1 MSEEIT
7 NVNTVQ
13 QPTTTEGQTG
23 AASAPQENSMV
34 NVSTE
39 NNTVDNVQPAVGE
52 QVENAQATDITDKFV
67 EPKPDVNVEA
77 LQKQVQEYQA
87 KEQETR
93 ELLSRL
99 GTDGNTDIQV
109 LEAIKQRDIIDNQA
123 QQAYVKLCNKYGVDY
138 RAENIEASAK
148 ALKEKD
154 PQAYYDL
161 QYELGQLDS
170 IVNEKR
176 GVIDNFI
183 TQKQVQTSLNK
194 YGQFLNASPALKQQ
208 LNSYLNTVP
217 LTDPVNQIDT
227 FMQMATAIQREAIEI
242 GKILAQQQA
251 QAQSPANVLNNSVMA
266 QQTSYAATPPK
277 TWTRQEIAAM
287 SDKEFAKYEKEIDRA
302 VREGRVI

>member
-23 AASAPQENSMV
+23 AASAPQENSTV

-67 EPKPDVNVEA
+67 EPKQDVNVEA

-99 GTDGNTDIQV
+99 GTDGTTDIQV

-138 RAENIEASAK
+138 RAKNIEASAK

-194 YGQFLNASPALKQQ
+194 YGQLLNASPALKQQ

>member
-23 AASAPQENSMV
+23 SAPATQENSTV

-67 EPKPDVNVEA
+67 EPKQDVNVEA

-154 PQAYYDL
+154 PQTYYDL
-161 QYELGQLDS
+161 QYELGQLDN

-183 TQKQVQTSLNK
+183 TQKQVQTSLSK
-194 YGQFLNASPALKQQ
+194 YGQLLNASPALKQQ

>member
-67 EPKPDVNVEA
+67 EPKQDVNVEA

-99 GTDGNTDIQV
+99 GTDGTTDIQV

-123 QQAYVKLCNKYGVDY
+123 QQAYVKLCNKYGIDY

-194 YGQFLNASPALKQQ
+194 YGQVLNASPALKQQ

>member
-23 AASAPQENSMV
+23 AAPATQENSMV

-67 EPKPDVNVEA
+67 EPKQDVNVEA

-99 GTDGNTDIQV
+99 GTDGTTDIQV

-194 YGQFLNASPALKQQ
+194 YGQLLNASPTLKQQ

>member
-23 AASAPQENSMV
+23 AAPATQENSMV

-67 EPKPDVNVEA
+67 EPKQDVNAEA

-99 GTDGNTDIQV
+99 GTDGTTDIRV

-194 YGQFLNASPALKQQ
+194 YGQLLNASPALKQQ

>member
-23 AASAPQENSMV
+23 AAPATQENSTV

-67 EPKPDVNVEA
+67 EPKQDVNVEA

-99 GTDGNTDIQV
+99 GTDGTTDIQV

-138 RAENIEASAK
+138 RVENIEASVK

-194 YGQFLNASPALKQQ
+194 YGQLLNASPALKQQ

-217 LTDPVNQIDT
+217 LTDPVNQIDI

>member
-23 AASAPQENSMV
+23 AAPATQENSMV

-67 EPKPDVNVEA
+67 EPKQDVNVEA

-99 GTDGNTDIQV
+99 GTDGTTDIQV

-161 QYELGQLDS
+161 QYELGQLDN

-183 TQKQVQTSLNK
+183 TQKQVQTNLNK
-194 YGQFLNASPALKQQ
+194 YGQLLNASPALKQQ

>member
-23 AASAPQENSMV
+23 AAPATQENSTV
-34 NVSTE
+34 GVSTE

-67 EPKPDVNVEA
+67 EPKQDVNVEA

-99 GTDGNTDIQV
+99 GTDGPTDIQV

-161 QYELGQLDS
+161 QYELGQLDN

-194 YGQFLNASPALKQQ
+194 YGQLLNASPALKQQ

>member
-23 AASAPQENSMV
+23 AAPATQENSTV

-39 NNTVDNVQPAVGE
+39 NNTVDNVQPTVGE

-67 EPKPDVNVEA
+67 EPKQDVNVEA
-77 LQKQVQEYQA
+77 LQKQVQEYQS

-99 GTDGNTDIQV
+99 GTDGTTDIQV

-161 QYELGQLDS
+161 QYELGQLDN

-194 YGQFLNASPALKQQ
+194 YGQLLNASPALKQQ

>member
-1 MSEEIT
+1 MTEEST

-23 AASAPQENSMV
+23 AAPATQENSMV

-52 QVENAQATDITDKFV
+52 ANENAQATDITDKFV
-67 EPKPDVNVEA
+67 EPKQDVNVEA
-77 LQKQVQEYQA
+77 LQEQVQEYQA

-161 QYELGQLDS
+161 QYELGQLDN

-183 TQKQVQTSLNK
+183 TQKQVQTSLSK
-194 YGQFLNASPALKQQ
+194 YGQLLNASPALKQQ

-217 LTDPVNQIDT
+217 LTDPVNQINT

-266 QQTSYAATPPK
+266 QQTSYSATPPK

>member
-23 AASAPQENSMV
+23 AAPATQENSMV

-67 EPKPDVNVEA
+67 EPKQDVNVEA

-99 GTDGNTDIQV
+99 GTDGTTDIQV

-148 ALKEKD
+148 ALREKD

-183 TQKQVQTSLNK
+183 THKQVQTSLNR
-194 YGQFLNASPALKQQ
+194 YGQLLNASPALKQQ

>member
-23 AASAPQENSMV
+23 SAPATQENSTV

-39 NNTVDNVQPAVGE
+39 NNTVENVQPAVGE
-52 QVENAQATDITDKFV
+52 VNENAQATDITDKFV
-67 EPKPDVNVEA
+67 EPKQDVNVEA

-99 GTDGNTDIQV
+99 GTDGTTDVQV

-161 QYELGQLDS
+161 QYELGQLDN

-194 YGQFLNASPALKQQ
+194 YGQLLNASPALKQQ

>member
-13 QPTTTEGQTG
+13 QPTTTEGSTG
-23 AASAPQENSMV
+23 SAPATQENSTV

-52 QVENAQATDITDKFV
+52 VNENAQATDITDKFV

-99 GTDGNTDIQV
+99 GTDGTTDIQV

-161 QYELGQLDS
+161 QYELGQLDN

-183 TQKQVQTSLNK
+183 TQKQVQSSLK
-194 YGQFLNASPALKQQ
+194 QYGQLLNASPALKQQ

-217 LTDPVNQIDT
+217 LTDPVNQINT

>member
-23 AASAPQENSMV
+23 AAPATQENSMV

-67 EPKPDVNVEA
+67 EPKQDVNVEA

-99 GTDGNTDIQV
+99 GTDGTTDIQV
-109 LEAIKQRDIIDNQA
+109 LEAIKQRDIIDNQS
-123 QQAYVKLCNKYGVDY
+123 QQAYIKLCNKYGVDY

-194 YGQFLNASPALKQQ
+194 YGQLLNASPALKQQ

-242 GKILAQQQA
+242 GKILAQQQV

>member
-23 AASAPQENSMV
+23 AAPATQENSTV

-39 NNTVDNVQPAVGE
+39 NNTVDNVQPAVGK
-52 QVENAQATDITDKFV
+52 QTENAQATDITDKFV

-99 GTDGNTDIQV
+99 GTDGTTDIQV

-123 QQAYVKLCNKYGVDY
+123 QQTYVKLCNKYGVDY

-176 GVIDNFI
+176 GVIENFI

-194 YGQFLNASPALKQQ
+194 YGQLLNASPALKQQ

>member
-23 AASAPQENSMV
+23 AAPATQENSMV

-67 EPKPDVNVEA
+67 EPKQDVNVEA

-161 QYELGQLDS
+161 QYELGQLDN

-194 YGQFLNASPALKQQ
+194 YGQLLNASPALKQQ

>member
-23 AASAPQENSMV
+23 AAPATQENSMV

-39 NNTVDNVQPAVGE
+39 NNTVDNVQPTVGE
-52 QVENAQATDITDKFV
+52 QVENVQATDITDKFV
-67 EPKPDVNVEA
+67 EPKQDVNVEA

-99 GTDGNTDIQV
+99 GTDGTTDIQV

-183 TQKQVQTSLNK
+183 TQKQVQTSFNK
-194 YGQFLNASPALKQQ
+194 YGQLLNASPALKQQ

>member
-67 EPKPDVNVEA
+67 EPKQDVNVEA

-99 GTDGNTDIQV
+99 GTDGTTDIQV

-154 PQAYYDL
+154 PQAYYNL

-194 YGQFLNASPALKQQ
+194 YGQLLNASPTLKQQ

>member
-23 AASAPQENSMV
+23 AAPATQENSTV
-34 NVSTE
+34 DVSTE

-67 EPKPDVNVEA
+67 EPKQDVNVEA

-99 GTDGNTDIQV
+99 GTDGTTDIQV

-161 QYELGQLDS
+161 QYELGQLDN

-194 YGQFLNASPALKQQ
+194 YGQLLNASPALKQQ
-208 LNSYLNTVP
+208 LNSYLNAVP

>member
-67 EPKPDVNVEA
+67 EPKQDVNVEA

-99 GTDGNTDIQV
+99 GTDGTTDIQV

-194 YGQFLNASPALKQQ
+194 YGQLLNASPALKQQ

>member
-23 AASAPQENSMV
+23 AAPATQENSTV
-34 NVSTE
+34 DVSTE

-67 EPKPDVNVEA
+67 EPKQDANVEA

-99 GTDGNTDIQV
+99 GTDGTTDIQV

-194 YGQFLNASPALKQQ
+194 YGQLLNASPALTQQ

>member
-23 AASAPQENSMV
+23 AAPATQENSMV

-67 EPKPDVNVEA
+67 EPKQDVNVEA

-99 GTDGNTDIQV
+99 GTDGTTDIQV

-123 QQAYVKLCNKYGVDY
+123 QQAYLKLCNKYGVDY

-161 QYELGQLDS
+161 QYELGQLDN

-194 YGQFLNASPALKQQ
+194 YGQLLNASPALKQQ

-217 LTDPVNQIDT
+217 LTDPVNQIGT

>member
-23 AASAPQENSMV
+23 SAPAPQENSTV

-52 QVENAQATDITDKFV
+52 QTENAQATDITDKFV
-67 EPKPDVNVEA
+67 EPKQDVNVEA

-99 GTDGNTDIQV
+99 GTDGTTDIQV

-161 QYELGQLDS
+161 QYELGQLDN

-176 GVIDNFI
+176 GVIDNFM
-183 TQKQVQTSLNK
+183 TQKQVQTSLSK
-194 YGQFLNASPALKQQ
+194 YGQLLNASPALKQQ

-266 QQTSYAATPPK
+266 QQTSYSATPPK

>member
-23 AASAPQENSMV
+23 SAPATQENSTV

-52 QVENAQATDITDKFV
+52 ANDNAQATDITDKFV
-67 EPKPDVNVEA
+67 EPKQDVNVEA

-99 GTDGNTDIQV
+99 GTDGTTDIQV

-161 QYELGQLDS
+161 QYELGQLDN

-183 TQKQVQTSLNK
+183 TQKQVQSSLK
-194 YGQFLNASPALKQQ
+194 QYGQLLNASPALKQQ

-217 LTDPVNQIDT
+217 LTDPVNQINT

>member
-23 AASAPQENSMV
+23 SAPAPQENSTV

-52 QVENAQATDITDKFV
+52 QTENAQATDITDKFV
-67 EPKPDVNVEA
+67 EPKQDVNVEA

-99 GTDGNTDIQV
+99 GTDGTTDIQV

-161 QYELGQLDS
+161 QYELGQLDN

-183 TQKQVQTSLNK
+183 TQKQVQTSLSK
-194 YGQFLNASPALKQQ
+194 YGQLLNTSPALKQQ

-266 QQTSYAATPPK
+266 QQTSYSATPPK

>member
-13 QPTTTEGQTG
+13 QTTTTEGQTG
-23 AASAPQENSMV
+23 TAPATQENSTV
-34 NVSTE
+34 DVSTE

-52 QVENAQATDITDKFV
+52 QVEKAQATDITDKFV
-67 EPKPDVNVEA
+67 EPKQDVNVEA

-161 QYELGQLDS
+161 QYELGQLDN

-183 TQKQVQTSLNK
+183 TQKQVQTSLSK
-194 YGQFLNASPALKQQ
+194 YGQLLNASPALKQQ

-266 QQTSYAATPPK
+266 QQTSYSATPPK

>member
-23 AASAPQENSMV
+23 SAPAPQENSTV

-52 QVENAQATDITDKFV
+52 QTENAQATDITDKFV
-67 EPKPDVNVEA
+67 EPKQDVNVEA

-99 GTDGNTDIQV
+99 GTDGTTDIQV
-109 LEAIKQRDIIDNQA
+109 LEAVKQRDIIDNQA

-161 QYELGQLDS
+161 QYELGQLDN

-183 TQKQVQTSLNK
+183 TQKQVQTSLSK
-194 YGQFLNASPALKQQ
+194 YGQLLNASPALKQQ

-266 QQTSYAATPPK
+266 QQTSYSATPPK

>member
-23 AASAPQENSMV
+23 AAPATQENSMV

-52 QVENAQATDITDKFV
+52 ATENAQATDITDKFV
-67 EPKPDVNVEA
+67 EPKQDVNVEA

-99 GTDGNTDIQV
+99 GTDGTTDIQV

-194 YGQFLNASPALKQQ
+194 YGQLLNASPALKQQ
-208 LNSYLNTVP
+208 LNSYMNTVP

>member
-13 QPTTTEGQTG
+13 QPTTIEGQTG
-23 AASAPQENSMV
+23 AAPATQENSMV

-67 EPKPDVNVEA
+67 EPKQDVNVEA

-87 KEQETR
+87 KEQEAR

-161 QYELGQLDS
+161 QYELGQLDG

-183 TQKQVQTSLNK
+183 THKQVQTSLNR
-194 YGQFLNASPALKQQ
+194 YGQLLNASPALKQQ

>member
-23 AASAPQENSMV
+23 AAPATQENSTV

-67 EPKPDVNVEA
+67 EPKQDVNVEA

-99 GTDGNTDIQV
+99 GTDGTTDIQV

-183 TQKQVQTSLNK
+183 TQKQTQTSLNK
-194 YGQFLNASPALKQQ
+194 YGQLLNASPALKQQ

>member
-7 NVNTVQ
+7 NVNMVQ

-23 AASAPQENSMV
+23 AAPATQENSTV

-39 NNTVDNVQPAVGE
+39 NNTVDNVQPTVGE

-161 QYELGQLDS
+161 QYELGQLDN
-170 IVNEKR
+170 IVNGKR

-194 YGQFLNASPALKQQ
+194 YGQLLNASPALKQQ

>member
-13 QPTTTEGQTG
+13 QTTTTEGQTG
-23 AASAPQENSMV
+23 SAPATQENSTV

-52 QVENAQATDITDKFV
+52 ANENAQATDITDKFV

-99 GTDGNTDIQV
+99 GTDGTTDIQV

-161 QYELGQLDS
+161 QYELGQLDN

-194 YGQFLNASPALKQQ
+194 YGQLLNASPALKQQ

>member
-23 AASAPQENSMV
+23 TAPATQENSTV
-34 NVSTE
+34 DVSTE

-52 QVENAQATDITDKFV
+52 ANENAQATDITDKFV
-67 EPKPDVNVEA
+67 EPKQDVNVEA

-99 GTDGNTDIQV
+99 GTDGTTDIQV

-123 QQAYVKLCNKYGVDY
+123 QQAYVMLCNKYGVDY

-161 QYELGQLDS
+161 QYELGQLDN

-176 GVIDNFI
+176 GVVDNFI
-183 TQKQVQTSLNK
+183 TQKQVQTSLSK
-194 YGQFLNASPALKQQ
+194 YGQLLNASPALKQQ

-266 QQTSYAATPPK
+266 QQTSYSATPPK

>member
-23 AASAPQENSMV
+23 SAPAPQENSTV

-39 NNTVDNVQPAVGE
+39 NNTVDNVQPAVEE
-52 QVENAQATDITDKFV
+52 QTENAQATDITDKFV
-67 EPKPDVNVEA
+67 EPKQDVNVEA

-99 GTDGNTDIQV
+99 GTDGTTDIQV

-161 QYELGQLDS
+161 QYELGQLDN

-183 TQKQVQTSLNK
+183 TQKQVQTSLSK
-194 YGQFLNASPALKQQ
+194 YGQLLNASPALKQQ

-242 GKILAQQQA
+242 GKIFAQQQA

>member
-23 AASAPQENSMV
+23 AAPATQENSMV

-67 EPKPDVNVEA
+67 EPKQDVNVEA

-99 GTDGNTDIQV
+99 GTGGNTDIQV

-161 QYELGQLDS
+161 QYELGQLDN

-194 YGQFLNASPALKQQ
+194 YGQLLNASPALKQQ

>member
-23 AASAPQENSMV
+23 SAPATQENSTV

-67 EPKPDVNVEA
+67 EPKQDVNVEA

-99 GTDGNTDIQV
+99 GTDGTTDIQV

-194 YGQFLNASPALKQQ
+194 YGQLLNASPALKQQ

-227 FMQMATAIQREAIEI
+227 FMQIATAIQREAIEI

>member
-23 AASAPQENSMV
+23 AAPATQENSMV

-99 GTDGNTDIQV
+99 GTDGTTDIQV

-123 QQAYVKLCNKYGVDY
+123 QQAYVKLCNKYSVDY

-194 YGQFLNASPALKQQ
+194 YGQLLNASPALKQQ

>member
-23 AASAPQENSMV
+23 AAPATQENSTV

-39 NNTVDNVQPAVGE
+39 NNTVDNVQPTVGE

-123 QQAYVKLCNKYGVDY
+123 QQTYVKLCNKYGVDY

-161 QYELGQLDS
+161 QYELGQLDN

-194 YGQFLNASPALKQQ
+194 YGQLLNASPALKQQ

-227 FMQMATAIQREAIEI
+227 FMQIATAIQREAIEI

>member
-23 AASAPQENSMV
+23 AASAPQENSTV

-39 NNTVDNVQPAVGE
+39 NNTVDNVQPTVGE

-67 EPKPDVNVEA
+67 EPKQDVNVEA

-99 GTDGNTDIQV
+99 GTDGTTDIQV

-194 YGQFLNASPALKQQ
+194 YGQLLNASPALKQQ

-217 LTDPVNQIDT
+217 LTDPVNQINT

>member
-13 QPTTTEGQTG
+13 QPTTTEGPTG
-23 AASAPQENSMV
+23 AAPAPQENSTV

-52 QVENAQATDITDKFV
+52 QVENAQATDVTDKFV

-161 QYELGQLDS
+161 QYELGQLDN

-194 YGQFLNASPALKQQ
+194 YGQLLNASPALKQQ